1 MRAKRWKGAPY
12 MRLKLICAVVV
23 GLLLVI
29 APGCGSKK
37 KSAATTNATTT
48 QEATTSTTST
58 TSSGGKALSGNDCQ
72 KLTAAS
78 QTFAN
83 VTSGNV
89 PKDINA
95 QLARAKA
102 LAANA
107 PAAIKGDLEVLA
119 GAGAEYAKL
128 GLKAGQQPTA
138 AQIQQLLA
146 TLDIPKLSQALQHL
160 STWARANCTKP

>member
-1 MRAKRWKGAPY
+1 
-12 MRLKLICAVVV
+12 MRLKLIFAVVV
-23 GLLLVI
+23 GLLLVA

-37 KSAATTNATTT
+37 KSAATTKATTT
-48 QEATTSTTST
+48 QEATTSTTT
-58 TSSGGKALSGNDCQ
+58 TSAGGNALSGTDCQ

-95 QLARAKA
+95 QLARVKA
-102 LAANA
+102 LAAVA
-107 PAAIKGDLEVLA
+107 PAAVKGDFVVLA
-119 GAGAEYAKL
+119 QAGSAYANL

-138 AQIQQLLA
+138 AQMQKLLA
-146 TLDIPKLSQALQHL
+146 TLNIPKLTQALQHL
-160 STWARANCTKP
+160 SAWAQKNCSAG

>member
-1 MRAKRWKGAPY
+1 
-12 MRLKLICAVVV
+12 MRLKLICAVLV
-23 GLLLVI
+23 GLLLVV

-37 KSAATTNATTT
+37 KSASTTKATTT
-48 QEATTSTTST
+48 EAMTTNTTT
-58 TSSGGKALSGNDCQ
+58 TSSGGNALSGNDCQ

-89 PKDINA
+89 PNDINA

-102 LAANA
+102 LAAVA
-107 PAAIKGDLEVLA
+107 PPAIKGDLQVLSEA
-119 GAGAEYAKL
+119 GAKYAKL
-128 GLKAGQQPTA
+128 GLSAGQKPTA

-146 TLDIPKLSQALQHL
+146 TLDIAKLTQALQHL
-160 STWARANCTKP
+160 STWAQANCTKP